1 MSRSDDTV
9 DEEERIRQFLSQPRS
24 RRHPD
29 MLLPSDN
36 QSEQDSVDER

>member
-1 MSRSDDTV
+1 MSSSDETV

-29 MLLPSDN
+29 MLLPDQN
-36 QSEQDSVDER
+36 QPEQGDVDDE